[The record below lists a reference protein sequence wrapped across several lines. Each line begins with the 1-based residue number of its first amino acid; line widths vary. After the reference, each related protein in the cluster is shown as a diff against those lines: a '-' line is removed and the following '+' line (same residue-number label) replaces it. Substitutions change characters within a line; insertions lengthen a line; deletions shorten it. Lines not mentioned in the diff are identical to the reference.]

1 MDDGNP
7 EQRNS
12 VGRKADGTF
21 ASGTCP
27 NPGGQS
33 KVVREMREA
42 LRAMLPAGEKRL
54 RQIIESGS
62 DKDAN
67 AALKTLFDYT
77 LTKPKTRVKVEGM
90 GASPLAALSVEQL
103 VALATAKGE

>member
-1 MDDGNP
+1 MDDGIP
-7 EQRNS
+7 EQRNP
-12 VGRKADGTF
+12 DGTWVKG
-21 ASGTCP
+21 APSP

-33 KVVREMREA
+33 KAVKEMREA

-54 RQIIESGS
+54 REIIERGS

-90 GASPLAALSVEQL
+90 GTSPLAALSIEQL
-103 VALATAKGE
+103 VALATGNT

>member
-1 MDDGNP
+1 MDDGIPELRNP
-7 EQRNS
+7 
-12 VGRKADGTF
+12 DGTWVPGK
-21 ASGTCP
+21 SP

-33 KVVREMREA
+33 KAVREMREA

-54 RQIIESGS
+54 RAIIESGS

-90 GASPLAALSVEQL
+90 GQSPLAALSIEQL
-103 VALATAKGE
+103 VALATGKGE